1 VLFVENQNF
10 FLHRARLFAMTEDRR
25 APAPKEKAML
35 RTLLASS
42 IVVVFLLGSNGADGQ
57 DKKKRT
63 GTLTGEIKSQKASP
77 NGKNTIIE
85 VLAPGEEK
93 ARAYRVQ
100 YDPKVKGP
108 MPEVLKKVRAAKVG
122 DRVQLEWIDTG
133 EGLAITAFQVLKKA
147 GKKDE

>member
-1 VLFVENQNF
+1 
-10 FLHRARLFAMTEDRR
+10 
-25 APAPKEKAML
+25 ML
-35 RTLLASS
+35 RTLLAASV
-42 IVVVFLLGSNGADGQ
+42 ILVLFAGAGLVDGQ

-63 GTLTGEIKSQKASP
+63 GMLTGELKSQKPTP
-77 NGKNTIIE
+77 NGKNTMIE

-93 ARAYRVQ
+93 ARSYRVQ

-147 GKKDE
+147 NKDE

>member
-1 VLFVENQNF
+1 MFVRIVGLSCVALGLF
-10 FLHRARLFAMTEDRR
+10 LCA
-25 APAPKEKAML
+25 
-35 RTLLASS
+35 TLDTSAQ
-42 IVVVFLLGSNGADGQ
+42 DK

-63 GTLTGEIKSQKASP
+63 GTVTGEIKSSKATP

-108 MPEVLKKVRAAKVG
+108 IESVLKAVRAAKVG
-122 DRVQLEWIDTG
+122 DRVQLDWIDTG
-133 EGLAITAFQVLKKA
+133 EGLAITKFEVLTKK
-147 GKKDE
+147 